1 MRRCGWGVLLLYVSS
16 GLGSGFAVAPTVL
29 ADGRTMT
36 GLSIPR
42 MISPRAELPGS
53 ALAMQLALLVHGR
66 RLLQTRQPAVSP
78 TRAPT
83 AAPTRAPTTA
93 APTLGPTAAPAGY
106 SCSTEALSNC
116 TAAFNVSECDGGTKK
131 LSVFEECLVSSSCL
145 DDSATA
151 AGLLLEL
158 DEAWAH
164 CGGRG
169 NAMPTRAC
177 ACVLHTLQS

>member
-1 MRRCGWGVLLLYVSS
+1 MCRGGVLLLYVSS
-16 GLGSGFAVAPTVL
+16 GLGSGFAVAPTVP

-42 MISPRAELPGS
+42 IISARAELPGF
-53 ALAMQLALLVHGR
+53 ALAMQLALPVHGR
-66 RLLQTRQPAVSP
+66 RLLQTRQATVSP
-78 TRAPT
+78 TRAAT
-83 AAPTRAPTTA
+83 AASTRAPTTA
-93 APTLGPTAAPAGY
+93 APTVGPTAAPAGY
-106 SCSTEALSNC
+106 SCSTGALSNC
-116 TAAFNVSECDGGTKK
+116 TAAFNVSVCEGGT
-131 LSVFEECLVSSSCL
+131 LSMFEECLVSSSCL